1 MGVAAVARGGV
12 LVTSHEAKRIVI
24 DHYESAGFVV
34 YEQRVRHGLPALGQ
48 IVVVDPADGR
58 TTLVRV
64 MVGKRPPRCRRLLH
78 DKKREGIS
86 DTIAIVDPDG
96 NRVVVK
102 SNPCS
107 GRIQSESWP
116 RDGETSGAVVRS
128 NEEIEHG
135 SPYPVPAG
143 AR

>member
-1 MGVAAVARGGV
+1 M
-12 LVTSHEAKRIVI
+12 TSHEAKRHVI

-48 IVVVDPADGR
+48 IVVVDPANGR
-58 TTLVRV
+58 STLVRV

-107 GRIQSESWP
+107 GRIQAEKWP
-116 RDGETSGAVVRS
+116 RDVSPSGAVVRS

-135 SPYPVPAG
+135 SPYPAAAAV
-143 AR
+143 R